1 MFKLS
6 FAEILLFLI
15 IFFVIAPTDIPKFFR
30 KIGEYLSGFRKMW
43 RDWQKVEGE
52 TGIAEVKKEVEEL
65 RRPPGHPP
73 SGGGPPSFDRFDR
86 DSLENLKLVSLDLMK
101 KEYDFSRS
109 LSVFKMMFDHSPA
122 VRAKAA
128 EVLMMEPIFA
138 FEKRTALIT
147 RQASDTTEQ
156 RPAGTITPPALVA
169 GPPAGKPGPPT
180 CYPIVELFSPKRIEQ
195 FTTYMAELPEK
206 YIKPVIPYLAGFPGI
221 DNLDCSRL
229 FQGDKRKFYEEFRE
243 LQRVSRE
250 KRYPQQITIVPSYQC
265 NLHCD
270 YCFTHRLAEE
280 FPHDM
285 DFETFT
291 AVLDTV
297 CSKGVKRVSLFGGE
311 PTLFKG
317 LFDFIDEMG
326 KRELYFSLA
335 TNGLVDTRRFKNI
348 AHRSSFEAV
357 TFHIE
362 RDSFYSPEQL
372 ETVLTNIREASDNR
386 ITVVLRY
393 NIKDPERR
401 DWDFLEKYRRIVPQ
415 FIFSFS
421 VVFPDPLGNNRYVP
435 LEELRR
441 YKEKLLSLCSYFD
454 RHSYTGEY
462 KLVFAKPF
470 PLCFFNREELFYLLR
485 HTQVKNVCEI
495 DKNHCTNNILF
506 HPDGSY
512 SPCMVLM
519 DKDLRFSPIRPLDGL
534 EADYYR
540 TVASL
545 RNKPMMD
552 VCRTCSLHA
561 RGLCQA
567 GCYAYTYA
575 GRSGRAL

>member
-43 RDWQKVEGE
+43 RDWQKMEGE
-52 TGIAEVKKEVEEL
+52 TGIAEVKREVEEL
-65 RRPPGHPP
+65 RRSPDRTP
-73 SGGGPPSFDRFDR
+73 SGGSGPSLDRFDR
-86 DSLENLKLVSLDLMK
+86 DSLENLKLLSLDLMK

-109 LSVFKMMFDHSPA
+109 LSVFKLMFDHSPS
-122 VRAKAA
+122 VRTKAA
-128 EVLMMEPIFA
+128 EVLMMEPVFA
-138 FEKRTALIT
+138 FEKRTTHIT
-147 RQASDTTEQ
+147 RQAHETAEHDSD
-156 RPAGTITPPALVA
+156 
-169 GPPAGKPGPPT
+169 GKPVPRTP
-180 CYPIVELFSPKRIEQ
+180 CPIEELFSPKRIEQ
-195 FTTYMAELPEK
+195 FTDYMAELPEK
-206 YIKPVIPYLAGFPGI
+206 YIKPVIPALAGFPGI
-221 DNLDCSRL
+221 DNLDCNRL

-243 LQRVSRE
+243 QQRVSRE
-250 KRYPQQITIVPSYQC
+250 KRYPKQITIVPSYQC

-270 YCFTHRLAEE
+270 YCFTHRLAVEY
-280 FPHDM
+280 PHDM
-285 DFETFT
+285 AFETFT

-297 CSKGVKRVSLFGGE
+297 RAKGIKRVSFFGGE
-311 PTLFKG
+311 PTLFEH
-317 LFDFIDEMG
+317 LFDFIDEVG

-362 RDSFYSPEQL
+362 RDRFYSPEQL
-372 ETVLTNIREASDNR
+372 ETVLTNIREAEDNR

-393 NIKDPERR
+393 NMKDPDRR
-401 DWDFLEKYRRIVPQ
+401 DWDFLEKYRRLTPN
-415 FIFSFS
+415 FILSFS

-441 YKEKLLSLCSYFD
+441 YKEKILSLCSYLD

-470 PLCFFNREELFYLLR
+470 PLCFFNRKELFYLLR
-485 HTQVKNVCEI
+485 NTQVKNVCEI
-495 DKNHCTNNILF
+495 DKNHSTNNILF

-519 DKDLRFSPIRPLDGL
+519 DNDLRFSPIRPLDGL

-545 RNKPMMD
+545 QNRPMMTE
-552 VCRTCSLHA
+552 CRTCSLHA
-561 RGLCQA
+561 LGLCQA

-575 GRSGRAL
+575 GRSGQAL